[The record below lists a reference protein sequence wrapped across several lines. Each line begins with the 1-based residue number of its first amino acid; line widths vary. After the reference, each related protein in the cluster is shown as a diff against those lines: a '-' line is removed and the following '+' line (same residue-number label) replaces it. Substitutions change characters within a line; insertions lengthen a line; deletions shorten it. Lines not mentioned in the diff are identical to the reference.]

1 MSDENV
7 EDIIASIDVPDPVED
22 ALEAYRVECVRSSST
37 YRQRGKAADALRDAV
52 RRSIYEA
59 EKRGEEDARASR
71 PREAK
76 CPACGGVGEHVEGK
90 RGFTRFPCPN
100 AAPPVAPEACPVAW
114 QVVSTHDGYSWGV
127 FDRSNGGEQKAAQ
140 FARRGPHRVVPL
152 CAQPASAS
160 AEGGSLVDAVER
172 VLLTAEPVTE
182 RQGDEDVVVG
192 YRHKTGAIHA
202 LLTAV
207 RERGSSVSMPRPA
220 TPASAAGREG
230 AVKPCGW
237 CGGQG
242 YVEGSVNLRPYRI
255 ECVRCHPT
263 PTGPV
268 IPMEGPVRVVA
279 LPATPAASAA
289 GREGAV
295 EKARQAFYEAAR
307 ALAAVID
314 DHCCEPESRSAA
326 KASATCGEREFAF
339 KEAYTALLAAEA
351 EGGGA

>member
-7 EDIIASIDVPDPVED
+7 DDIIASIDVPDPVED

-71 PREAK
+71 PREA
-76 CPACGGVGEHVEGK
+76 AG
-90 RGFTRFPCPN
+90 
-100 AAPPVAPEACPVAW
+100 APEACPCCGGTDRALR
-114 QVVSTHDGYSWGV
+114 YSDYDCVMGNKATLYAKQQ
-127 FDRSNGGEQKAAQ
+127 DCGGDLYRCDHT
-140 FARRGPHRVVPL
+140 FHTT
-152 CAQPASAS
+152 PASAP
-160 AEGGSLVDAVER
+160 AEGGGDALVDAVER

-182 RQGDEDVVVG
+182 RQGDEEVVVG

-220 TPASAAGREG
+220 TPASATAEGGGEAAEAQEAYAKTFGEILARDICESEPSG
-230 AVKPCGW
+230 AVIEAQDRL
-237 CGGQG
+237 QG
-242 YVEGSVNLRPYRI
+242 TDAATFL
-255 ECVRCHPT
+255 
-263 PTGPV
+263 V
-268 IPMEGPVRVVA
+268 IAPKDLASWARRAVSNAFYDGEIR
-279 LPATPAASAA
+279 LPATPASAA

-307 ALAAVID
+307 GMFT
-314 DHCCEPESRSAA
+314 HGSAWGGTHWTIA
-326 KASATCGEREFAF
+326 RD
-339 KEAYTALLAAEA
+339 AYDALLAAEA
-351 EGGGA
+351 EGGGE